1 MQRAWRVFVHEKES
15 LGLLSLLQRKYCRN
29 AKIFVH
35 FNISSLKKK
44 SMWWDIKTRRCW
56 KCRILYA
63 QSEVYSQLKLE
74 RDFKSWRSLQ
84 LVSNTLCGAHM
95 QTLFDLICL
104 WFVLNASCCMHF
116 VLLTASRSLH
126 HHVAYFLKAK
136 LWEWA
141 FILWFTYQYPV
152 ISCLFTW
159 QMQQF
164 ALTGD
169 ATEMVMFVL
178 DNKPVVAPASCWHKN

>member
-1 MQRAWRVFVHEKES
+1 
-15 LGLLSLLQRKYCRN
+15 
-29 AKIFVH
+29 
-35 FNISSLKKK
+35 
-44 SMWWDIKTRRCW
+44 
-56 KCRILYA
+56 
-63 QSEVYSQLKLE
+63 
-74 RDFKSWRSLQ
+74 
-84 LVSNTLCGAHM
+84 M

-104 WFVLNASCCMHF
+104 WFVLNTSCCTHF
-116 VLLTASRSLH
+116 VLLTTSRRLH

-152 ISCLFTW
+152 ISCFFTW

-178 DNKPVVAPASCWHKN
+178 DNKLVVAPASCWHKNENCTTGFILIVFFTACAQCTFVPEAKECALSQSCWRDLIITLLLFLAKHLTFFSHEKNLGNVYMCGFYWLCI